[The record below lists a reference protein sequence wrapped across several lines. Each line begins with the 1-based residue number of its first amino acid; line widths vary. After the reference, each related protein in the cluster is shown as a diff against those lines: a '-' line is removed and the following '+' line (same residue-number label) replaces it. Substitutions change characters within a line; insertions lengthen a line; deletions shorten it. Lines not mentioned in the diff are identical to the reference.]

1 MKFLEDILD
10 EIVNSSECP
19 FAEETMAE
27 GRVKIV
33 KGGFQ
38 DLMREAKEWD
48 DRFEVIVVIPD
59 NFKKYYQVCIS
70 IESELA
76 KDDLIAIPNEKQH
89 YILLQR
95 LSDLVSAS
103 NSLIHSGFYDSYT
116 SEQIQHVLRRRRVA
130 EEWPRVGAQQTR

>member
-1 MKFLEDILD
+1 MMKFLEDILD

-116 SEQIQHVLRRRRVA
+116 SEQIKNVLRRRRLA
-130 EEWPRVGAQQTR
+130 EEWPRL

>member
-1 MKFLEDILD
+1 M
-10 EIVNSSECP
+10 P
-19 FAEETMAE
+19 FHRGND
-27 GRVKIV
+27 GRGKIV

-116 SEQIQHVLRRRRVA
+116 SEQIQHVLRRRRLA
-130 EEWPRVGAQQTR
+130 EEWPRL

>member
-103 NSLIHSGFYDSYT
+103 HSLIHSGFYDSYT
-116 SEQIQHVLRRRRVA
+116 SEQIQHVLRRRRLA
-130 EEWPRVGAQQTR
+130 EEWPRL

>member
-1 MKFLEDILD
+1 MKFMEDILD

-116 SEQIQHVLRRRRVA
+116 SEQIQHVLRRRRLA
-130 EEWPRVGAQQTR
+130 EEWPRL

>member
-1 MKFLEDILD
+1 MKFLEEILE
-10 EIVNSSECP
+10 EIVESSECP

-27 GRVKIV
+27 GRAKIV

-38 DLMREAKEWD
+38 DLMREAEEWD
-48 DRFEVIVVIPD
+48 DRFEVIVIIPS

-95 LSDLVSAS
+95 LSDLVTAS

-116 SEQIQHVLRRRRVA
+116 SEQIQHVLRRRRLA
-130 EEWPRVGAQQTR
+130 EEWPRL

>member
-116 SEQIQHVLRRRRVA
+116 SEQIQHVLRRRRLA
-130 EEWPRVGAQQTR
+130 EEWPRL

>member
-1 MKFLEDILD
+1 MMKFLEDILD

-116 SEQIQHVLRRRRVA
+116 SEQIQHVLRRRRLA
-130 EEWPRVGAQQTR
+130 EEWPRL

>member
-1 MKFLEDILD
+1 MKFLEYILD

-116 SEQIQHVLRRRRVA
+116 SEQIQHVLRRRRLA
-130 EEWPRVGAQQTR
+130 EEWPRL

>member
-103 NSLIHSGFYDSYT
+103 NSLIHSGFYDSST
-116 SEQIQHVLRRRRVA
+116 SEQIQHVLRRRRLA
-130 EEWPRVGAQQTR
+130 EEWPRL

>member
-103 NSLIHSGFYDSYT
+103 NSLIHSGFFDSYT
-116 SEQIQHVLRRRRVA
+116 SEQIQHVLRRRRLA
-130 EEWPRVGAQQTR
+130 EEWPRL

>member
-1 MKFLEDILD
+1 MMKFLEDILD

-48 DRFEVIVVIPD
+48 ARFEVIVVIPD

-95 LSDLVSAS
+95 LSELVSAS
-103 NSLIHSGFYDSYT
+103 NSLINSGFYDSYT
-116 SEQIQHVLRRRRVA
+116 SEQIQHVLRRRRLA
-130 EEWPRVGAQQTR
+130 EEWPRL

>member
-1 MKFLEDILD
+1 MMKFLEDILD

-103 NSLIHSGFYDSYT
+103 NSQIHSGFYDSYT
-116 SEQIQHVLRRRRVA
+116 SEQIQHVLRRRRLA
-130 EEWPRVGAQQTR
+130 EEWPRL

>member
-1 MKFLEDILD
+1 MKFLEEILE
-10 EIVNSSECP
+10 EIVESSECP

-38 DLMREAKEWD
+38 DLMREVEEWD
-48 DRFEVIVVIPD
+48 DRFEVIVIIPS

-95 LSDLVSAS
+95 LSDLVTAS

-116 SEQIQHVLRRRRVA
+116 SEQIEHVLRRRRLA
-130 EEWPRVGAQQTR
+130 EEWPRL

>member
-103 NSLIHSGFYDSYT
+103 TSLIHSGFYDSYT
-116 SEQIQHVLRRRRVA
+116 SEQIQHVLRRRRLA
-130 EEWPRVGAQQTR
+130 EEWPRL

>member
-103 NSLIHSGFYDSYT
+103 NSLIHSVFYDSYT
-116 SEQIQHVLRRRRVA
+116 SEQIQHVLRRRRLA
-130 EEWPRVGAQQTR
+130 EEWPRL

>member
-38 DLMREAKEWD
+38 ALMREAKEWD

-116 SEQIQHVLRRRRVA
+116 SEQIQHVLRRRRLA
-130 EEWPRVGAQQTR
+130 EEWPRL

>member
-38 DLMREAKEWD
+38 DLMREAKEWN

-103 NSLIHSGFYDSYT
+103 HSLIHSGFYDSYT
-116 SEQIQHVLRRRRVA
+116 SEQIQHVLRRRRLA
-130 EEWPRVGAQQTR
+130 EEWPRL